1 MPRKAFIADLQKAA
15 ENLHIAHLSDLK
27 AGEEDGTI
35 TFRFHPGQNTSSSD
49 SVKISAIVPGKS
61 FISHQ
66 IYLYNAG
73 LLIGSADVS
82 DYPTSHVYLM
92 CTDSADVPASI
103 NIAMRDIGDFAGAPI
118 DQMLQKAA
126 KILSKATAGSRANPV
141 SLDDDL
147 MVIDGSDPDE
157 ESDHLL
163 SEDEEED
170 EGHGISDDDWDLDPQ
185 RQVTQALKTKASF
198 ARPKDRAEIIAL
210 NKRIRQDLKYAK
222 QAGFRVGHLGTL
234 MNGGEGSFVTISCRV
249 SKLGISEEALQAWHL
264 EPNEYFILIIRYTS
278 GYRTYSQ
285 LAEDKDSSGDNVHV
299 RVGLSRRYKVTIA
312 EAIEAFSKLNE
323 KAKESSKSDELGTD
337 AKKEGLMPFFISR
350 PLNDLMRSQLLA
362 CLRYRA
368 RYAFTWDGAEEYYYD
383 HQGMSI
389 NMSDQLD
396 EKYWK
401 EEAPKIF
408 LPRLMTGDHLA
419 DFKSQDATTRNASF
433 PLLAMQFALRHLVRC
448 TEFCLVCHCRVA
460 ADFEALR
467 PYVCDKPLCLYQYM
481 ALGFGPSIEHEIM
494 AQPYVVDLLVS
505 FCYSS
510 ASTMNAL
517 NAFPVGMGLTV
528 PSPNLVSAVA
538 LRHERRSQ
546 SDPSFPGD
554 TPRDKVGHTAAAL
567 AAGGHAT
574 LCHSARFDMDRME
587 LIFPTDD
594 QNRPLR
600 LGNWVCLTKPG
611 VGEQKMHCRVIDTL
625 YPVVRLS
632 PPIVVNTSSVE
643 GTVTSP
649 RAGPLVASSV
659 TNSTI
664 TPAATPPLEQPR
676 MSMITKL
683 PEVEFAIYD
692 RNFDELSREDKQ
704 KCIRI
709 LLDTIPSVL
718 EMKWYLESG
727 RHKTLQSWADR
738 LSPAALGILRWIMA
752 SNRSCIIQVD
762 NLEGGARKS
771 EERVSGMPEYMQFRF
786 AQGAPDK
793 EQRFMT
799 SMRSEMPKMSS
810 PEYPTLFAWHG
821 SSLHNWHS
829 IVREGL
835 HFNQIINGR
844 AFGNGVYF
852 SPHAQTSL
860 GYSFSR
866 GQTSTSGSPGEESL
880 PFWMWPHSQ
889 LRISDALSLN
899 EIINRPEKFQ
909 SSSPHFVVAQLDWIQ
924 TRYLFVRCNN
934 ASVTGDLKT
943 DVVPKNVYAQDPKY
957 SVMGVLGKQIVI
969 PLTAVSKSRRP
980 STSVKNEGKKKA
992 KLSSTEDTIIE
1003 LSDDTEAEDLE
1014 IFEPTAEELAPGRAP
1029 NSTTSKDKASAAPA
1043 TTLDPSKTDFRP
1055 GSLDHSTLPI
1065 LQPPSY
1071 ATPTASRTLQKELSA
1086 TLKIQDSHPAHEL
1099 GWYIN
1104 AELVTNF
1111 YQWIVELHTFE
1122 SRLPLAKDMKSRG
1135 LKSVVL
1141 EIRFGASYPMSP
1153 PFVRVIRPRFL
1164 SFMAGGG
1171 GHVTAGGALCM
1182 ELLTN
1187 SGWSVASNIESV
1199 LVQVRAAISSTDP
1212 KPARLEPGPVRDYGQ
1227 GEAVEAYIRA
1237 CHTHGWQVPSDF
1249 RANYADTGFAGA
1261 VNEGT
1266 NGQVASGF
1274 MGKMGAMMG
1283 KGE

>member
-1 MPRKAFIADLQKAA
+1 MPRKAFIADLQKVAQTLDI
-15 ENLHIAHLSDLK
+15 EHLSDLK

-35 TFRFHPGQNTSSSD
+35 TFRFHTDRNTSSS
-49 SVKISAIVPGKS
+49 SEGVKISAIVP
-61 FISHQ
+61 
-66 IYLYNAG
+66 
-73 LLIGSADVS
+73 DVS
-82 DYPTSHVYLM
+82 DYPTSHIYIM
-92 CTDSADVPASI
+92 CTDGADVPASI
-103 NIAMRDIGDFAGAPI
+103 NTAMRDIGDFAGAPI
-118 DQMLQKAA
+118 EEMLQKAA
-126 KILSKATAGSRANPV
+126 KILNKATAGSRANPV

-147 MVIDGSDPDE
+147 MDNDGYDPDD
-157 ESDHLL
+157 ESEQLQ

-170 EGHGISDDDWDLDPQ
+170 EDHGLSDDDWNLDPQ
-185 RQVTQALKTKASF
+185 RPVVQAQKTKPGF

-210 NKRIRQDLKYAK
+210 NKRIRQDLKYTK

-264 EPNEYFILIIRYTS
+264 EPNEYFVLIIRYTS
-278 GYRTYSQ
+278 GYQTYSQ
-285 LAEDKDSSGDNVHV
+285 LVQDKDCSGDSVHV

-312 EAIEAFSKLNE
+312 EAIEAFSKLND
-323 KAKESSKSDELGTD
+323 KSREPGKSEDLGSD

-350 PLNDLMRSQLLA
+350 PLNDLMGSQLLA
-362 CLRYRA
+362 CLRYRE
-368 RYAFTWDGAEEYYYD
+368 RYAFTWDGAEIYYYD

-389 NMSDQLD
+389 NSSDQFD
-396 EKYWK
+396 GKYWK
-401 EEAPKIF
+401 DEAPKIF
-408 LPRLMTGDHLA
+408 LPKLVTGDHLA
-419 DFKSQDATTRNASF
+419 DLKSQNAAARSASF

-494 AQPYVVDLLVS
+494 AQPYVVDLLIS

-517 NAFPVGMGLTV
+517 KVFPIGMGLTV
-528 PSPNLVSAVA
+528 PSPNLISSQA
-538 LRHERRSQ
+538 LQHAGRFLP
-546 SDPSFPGD
+546 DPSFPGSVPPD
-554 TPRDKVGHTAAAL
+554 NVGNTAAAL
-567 AAGGHAT
+567 AAGERGR
-574 LCHSARFDMDRME
+574 LCYYSARFDVDRME

-594 QNRPLR
+594 QTRPLR
-600 LGNWVCLTKPG
+600 LGNWVCITKPG
-611 VGEQKMHCRVIDTL
+611 INEQKMHCRVIDTM

-632 PPIVVNTSSVE
+632 PPVFASTSSVE
-643 GTVTSP
+643 GQVTNP
-649 RAGPLVASSV
+649 KAGPLINSSV
-659 TNSTI
+659 TGSTI

-676 MSMITKL
+676 TSTITKL
-683 PEVEFAIYD
+683 PAVEFAVYD
-692 RNFDELSREDKQ
+692 QNFDDLSSEDKQ

-709 LLDTIPSVL
+709 LLDTIPNVL
-718 EMKWYLESG
+718 EMKEYLQSG

-738 LSPAALGILRWIMA
+738 LSPAALGILRWIIA

-799 SMRSEMPKMSS
+799 SMRSEVPKMSN
-810 PEYPTLFAWHG
+810 PKYPTLFAWHG

-835 HFNQIINGR
+835 HFKQIVNGR

-852 SPHAQTSL
+852 SPQAHTSL
-860 GYSFSR
+860 GYS
-866 GQTSTSGSPGEESL
+866 GSFFNRPNFVPGGEETLL
-880 PFWMWPHSQ
+880 PSWVWPHSQ

-899 EIINRPEKFQ
+899 EIINRPDKFR

-934 ASVTGDLKT
+934 AALTGDLKT
-943 DVVPKNVYAQDPKY
+943 DIEPREVYEQDPKY
-957 SVMGVLGKQIVI
+957 IVQGVLSRPILI

-992 KLSSTEDTIIE
+992 KLSPAEDTIIE

-1014 IFEPTAEELAPGRAP
+1014 IFNPTAEELAPD
-1029 NSTTSKDKASAAPA
+1029 STTISTARKEKVSAAPV
-1043 TTLDPSKTDFRP
+1043 TMLDPSKTDFRP

-1065 LQPPSY
+1065 LQAPSY
-1071 ATPTASRTLQKELSA
+1071 ATPTASRTLQKELAA
-1086 TLKIQDSHPAHEL
+1086 TLKIQDAHPAHEL

-1104 AELVTNF
+1104 GELVANF
-1111 YQWIVELHTFE
+1111 YQWIVELHSFE
-1122 SRLPLAKDMKSRG
+1122 RQLPLAKDMKSRG

-1141 EIRFGASYPMSP
+1141 EIRFGGSYPMSP

-1227 GEAVEAYIRA
+1227 GEAIEAYIRA
-1237 CHTHGWQVPSDF
+1237 CHTHGWQVPPDF
-1249 RANYADTGFAGA
+1249 RANYAEMGVPGA
-1261 VNEGT
+1261 ASTVNAADQGAD
-1266 NGQVASGF
+1266 GGLVGSGL
-1274 MGKMGAMMG
+1274 MRKMGLTLGKMS
-1283 KGE
+1283 